1 MHILKFRNFNYLEKF
16 SKQKFRT
23 MNEHLINE
31 RIQQTKNAIKNIQ
44 GERTL
49 KAKLLI
55 LILENQR

>member
-1 MHILKFRNFNYLEKF
+1 
-16 SKQKFRT
+16 